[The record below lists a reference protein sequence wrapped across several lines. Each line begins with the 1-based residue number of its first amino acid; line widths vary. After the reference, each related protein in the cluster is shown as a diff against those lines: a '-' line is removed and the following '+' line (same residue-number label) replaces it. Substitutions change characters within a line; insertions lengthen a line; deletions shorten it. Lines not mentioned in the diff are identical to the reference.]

1 MAGKIQSLQKPVK
14 YMIDWDAKSRSKIQT
29 KVKEFLRHHWEN
41 EAVFEEFPVVGTK
54 LTIDFYNATRDVA
67 VEVQG
72 QQHRRYTAH
81 FHNKN
86 KVNFLNQLRRD
97 KDKLEFCEKNCIKL
111 VEVYHDD
118 ELTEALFEKQG
129 VKL

>member
-1 MAGKIQSLQKPVK
+1 
-14 YMIDWDAKSRSKIQT
+14 MIDWNAKSRSKIQT
-29 KVKEFLRHHWEN
+29 KVKEFLRYYWEN

-54 LTIDFYNATRDVA
+54 MTIDFYNATRDVA

-72 QQHRRYTAH
+72 QQHRRYTSH

-86 KVNFLNQLRRD
+86 KANFLNQLRRD
-97 KDKLEFCEKNCIKL
+97 KDKLEFCDKNGIKL

-118 ELTEALFEKQG
+118 ELTETLFEKQG

>member
-1 MAGKIQSLQKPVK
+1 
-14 YMIDWDAKSRSKIQT
+14 MIDWDAKSRSKIQT
-29 KVKEFLRHHWEN
+29 KVKEFLRYHWEN

-72 QQHRRYTAH
+72 QQHRKYTAH